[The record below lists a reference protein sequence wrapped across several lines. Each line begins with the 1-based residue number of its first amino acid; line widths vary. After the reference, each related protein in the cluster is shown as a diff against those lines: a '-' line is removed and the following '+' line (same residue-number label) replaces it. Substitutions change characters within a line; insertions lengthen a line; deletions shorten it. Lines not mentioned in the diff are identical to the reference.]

1 VDSWL
6 KLIETGIDLDMRAH
20 LSATGGGPGKRQ
32 MGNEELG
39 GFAEFDP
46 EVSAVVGVGGTP
58 GDLRQVNAMDDH

>member
-1 VDSWL
+1 
-6 KLIETGIDLDMRAH
+6 MRAH